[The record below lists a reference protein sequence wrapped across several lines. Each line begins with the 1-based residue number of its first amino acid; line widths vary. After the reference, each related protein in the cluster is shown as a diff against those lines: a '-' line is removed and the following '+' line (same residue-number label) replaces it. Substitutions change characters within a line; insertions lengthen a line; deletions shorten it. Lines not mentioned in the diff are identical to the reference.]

1 MFAVGVSG
9 TVDGHGLDSHLLAG
23 LHDAAGDLTTVGDE
37 DLVKRLQK
45 KRQKPGQASF
55 SQKKKKKKKG
65 TERSTLP
72 IDGLG
77 AMVAL
82 PLTANWLMAAN

>member
-1 MFAVGVSG
+1 VFAVGVSG

-55 SQKKKKKKKG
+55 SRKKKKKKK
-65 TERSTLP
+65 EQHAVP
-72 IDGLG
+72 CH
-77 AMVAL
+77 
-82 PLTANWLMAAN
+82 